1 MSAKTLLHSAKLIHR
16 TENAEQLIA
25 YCARVSN
32 PPNQNN
38 ENIEGLLRYC
48 AKHGHWSV
56 FEMASMCIEIYT
68 TRAISPQ
75 ILRHGKGFS
84 FQEFS
89 QRYSSVNL
97 LPELDELPELR
108 RQDTKNRQNSIDDL
122 DPSLT
127 REFEWQMQRH
137 IHNGNQLYQRMLD
150 SGIAKECARNVL
162 PLHTQTRLLM
172 HGNLRSWVHYL
183 TLRNGNG
190 TQKEHS
196 YIAREITAIFQEEF
210 PLLYDALLSE
220 EKVD

>member
-1 MSAKTLLHSAKLIHR
+1 MADQPLLHSAKLIHR

-32 PPNQNN
+32 PPNQNS

-56 FEMASMCIEIYT
+56 FEMASMCVEIYT

-89 QRYSSVNL
+89 QRYSSVGL
-97 LPELDELPELR
+97 LPELDSLPELR

-122 DPSLT
+122 DPKLT
-127 REFEWQMQRH
+127 REFEWQMQRQFH
-137 IHNGNQLYQRMLD
+137 DANQLYQRMLD
-150 SGIAKECARNVL
+150 SGVAKECARNVL

-172 HGNLRSWVHYL
+172 HGNLRSWLHYL
-183 TLRNGNG
+183 KLRNGNG

-196 YIAREITAIFQEEF
+196 YIAREITKIFSEEF
-210 PLLYDALLSE
+210 PLLYEALLIDSQ
-220 EKVD
+220 VD